1 MTANAGYHAYATGD
15 VLTAA
20 QVQYNLQNQTVMYF
34 ATTTAR
40 DAALTGSILVDGM
53 VAYTPATGLMYYNG
67 TAWTAVSGAAS
78 PLTTKGDL
86 YTYSTTNARLA
97 IGTNGQTLVANS
109 GGTTGNA
116 WQDPVQQN
124 PVLNSAFQVWQR
136 GTSVAIAASTANVY
150 TADRWITYTFANEAV
165 TVARQSTN
173 DTTNLPNIQYCA
185 RYQRN
190 SGQTGTTIL
199 SFAQNF
205 ESINSIPFVG
215 KTVTFSF
222 YARAGANFSA
232 SSNVV
237 TAALISGTG
246 TDQNYLS
253 GYTGTATV
261 ATSNVT
267 LTTTWQRFTITGT
280 VSTTATE
287 LVTIFQYTPTGTA
300 GVNDYYEVTGV
311 QLEVGSVATPFH
323 TFSTTLEG
331 ELAACQRY
339 YFRNVAG
346 SIYGG
351 LGGSGLAIS
360 TTNSAINLTH
370 PVTMRVIPTSIDY
383 SNVAILNGSGSAVSG
398 TAATITYA
406 GYQSSWV
413 AIGVASGL
421 TAGQGTIL
429 VGLNNAAGYIGLNSE
444 L

>member
-1 MTANAGYHAYATGD
+1 MTRARN
-15 VLTAA
+15 TADT
-20 QVQYNLQNQTVMYF
+20 QT
-34 ATTTAR
+34 A
-40 DAALTGSILVDGM
+40 
-53 VAYTPATGLMYYNG
+53 
-67 TAWTAVSGAAS
+67 
-78 PLTTKGDL
+78 
-86 YTYSTTNARLA
+86 
-97 IGTNGQTLVANS
+97 S
-109 GGTTGNA
+109 GGPVPPFTAGKNA
-116 WQDPVQQN
+116 VINGGMDI
-124 PVLNSAFQVWQR
+124 WQR

-150 TADRWITYTFANEAV
+150 TADRWITYTFANEAI

-205 ESINSIPFVG
+205 ESINSIPFAG

-232 SSNVV
+232 SSNLV

-246 TDQNYLS
+246 TDQNYLT

-311 QLEVGSVATPFH
+311 QLELGSVATPFSRAGG
-323 TFSTTLEG
+323 TIQG

-339 YFRNVAG
+339 CIRSTPATAYAPQ
-346 SIYGG
+346 G
-351 LGGSGLAIS
+351 LGLSGSATSAYIYINFPVSMRVLPTAVDFSNLAIS
-360 TTNSAINLTH
+360 DGFVYTLAVSALSLNHSTPTMAALIATHTTGATTNRTAFLSNNNS
-370 PVTMRVIPTSIDY
+370 TS
-383 SNVAILNGSGSAVSG
+383 
-398 TAATITYA
+398 
-406 GYQSSWV
+406 
-413 AIGVASGL
+413 
-421 TAGQGTIL
+421 
-429 VGLNNAAGYIGLNSE
+429 GYIGFTAE